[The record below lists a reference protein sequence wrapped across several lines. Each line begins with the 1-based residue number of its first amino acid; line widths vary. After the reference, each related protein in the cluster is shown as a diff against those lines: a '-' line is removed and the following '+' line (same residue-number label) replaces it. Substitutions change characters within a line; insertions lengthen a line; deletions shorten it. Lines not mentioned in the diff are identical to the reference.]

1 MFSDE
6 ILERIFSE
14 PEMKDIPI
22 GYQTTII
29 RVIEKVLE
37 GFVEYDNDEL

>member
-6 ILERIFSE
+6 ILEKIFSQ

-22 GYQTTII
+22 GYQAVII
-29 RVIEKVLE
+29 RVIETVLE
-37 GFVEYDNDEL
+37 DYVEYVDEL

>member
-22 GYQTTII
+22 GYQATII

-37 GFVEYDNDEL
+37 DYVEYVDEF